1 MPSDSIAS
9 RYPALRVDLHE
20 LLDQCASASASLAL
34 HQSASERQHN
44 AKVIFSK
51 LVGHGISVYRL
62 APTGIVPDKAGAT
75 EFWDVSSLFC
85 LGRALVEAFDAL
97 SYVALEEVSGED
109 RAFRVCLWRL
119 HAEDRKLQA
128 LQLIK
133 SKRPEVAAVERE
145 VGKLRQ
151 QLSSLPF
158 VESLDK
164 RTRSDVL
171 GKKIPPFH
179 LRPYERNRRNGV
191 DHDYYTASHILL
203 SAHTHTYPMAVE
215 HLATFQAGDAES
227 LRLIAL
233 PIQYANGFLS
243 KGLLGINGLFPNLIP
258 SLLEPAAQI
267 VEAWAAIVT
276 NGISPA
282 DAE

>member
-1 MPSDSIAS
+1 MSSDSIAS
-9 RYPALRVDLHE
+9 RYPALRIDLQA

-34 HQSASERQHN
+34 HQSSTERQHN

-51 LVGHGISVYRL
+51 LVGHGISMYRL
-62 APTGIVPDKAGAT
+62 APTGIVPEKADAT

-97 SYVALEEVSGED
+97 AYVALEEITDEE

-133 SKRPEVAAVERE
+133 SQRPEVATLELE

-151 QLSSLPF
+151 RLSSLPF
-158 VESLDK
+158 AAGLDK
-164 RTRSDVL
+164 GARSDVL

-179 LRPYERNRRNGV
+179 LRPPERNRRNGV
-191 DHDYYTASHILL
+191 NHDYYTASHILL

-215 HLATFQAGDAES
+215 HLAVFQAGDSES
-227 LRLIAL
+227 LRLLAL
-233 PIQYANGFLS
+233 PIQYAIGFIS
-243 KGLLGINGLFPNLIP
+243 KGLLGVHGLFPNLIP
-258 SLLEPAAQI
+258 SLPEPAATIAAVWAGI
-267 VEAWAAIVT
+267 VA
-276 NGISPA
+276 NGISRA